1 MEFTKPKV
9 FVLAETAMDF
19 DALSQMLAAVGAED
33 WTTDAIA
40 DAEALAE
47 VAGRFCYRSFA
58 PGLNPNVTR
67 VREGN
72 HGYLGNILAQ
82 GHGSV
87 IEHGHVSFACLGVS
101 RIVTHELVRHRLAN
115 YSQESLRFVRLDKL
129 MMYYPDAFGEAVIGQ
144 LFDALPLATKDQIK
158 EDLSA
163 GLAISDEEAR
173 RLWVQGRVGELA
185 DLFKTTVERLEEVQ
199 VEIAE
204 MLRLDQVGDFGIK
217 KKVTSAMRRLAP
229 EGLGTAIIMTTNHRQ
244 WRDIIEKRTSRHA
257 EEEIRVLFSDIAKEL
272 FHRYPAFYQDKRVE
286 MVDGLPEI
294 TFVNRRA

>member
-1 MEFTKPKV
+1 MEYTRPHV
-9 FVLAETAMDF
+9 FVLAETAVDH
-19 DALSQMLAAVGAED
+19 DTLNRMLHEIGAD
-33 WTTDAIA
+33 GWQTDAIA
-40 DAEALAE
+40 DAETLAE

-129 MMYYPDAFGEAVIGQ
+129 MMYYPQAFREPAMRALWDSLPEERRAQEAAS
-144 LFDALPLATKDQIK
+144 L
-158 EDLSA
+158 
-163 GLAISDEEAR
+163 GLAESEAR
-173 RLWVQGRVGELA
+173 YVWSDMQEEKLEA
-185 DLFKTTVERLEEVQ
+185 LFAGTVERLEQVQ
-199 VEIAE
+199 REIAS
-204 MLRLDQVGDFGIK
+204 MLFLDEVKDFGIK
-217 KKVTSAMRRLAP
+217 KKITSAMRRLAP
-229 EGLGTAIIMTTNHRQ
+229 EGLGTAIIMTSNHRQ

-257 EEEIRVLFSDIAKEL
+257 EEEIRVLFADIAKEL
-272 FHRYPAFYQDKRVE
+272 VQRYPAFYQDKKVE

-294 TFVNRRA
+294 TFENRRV